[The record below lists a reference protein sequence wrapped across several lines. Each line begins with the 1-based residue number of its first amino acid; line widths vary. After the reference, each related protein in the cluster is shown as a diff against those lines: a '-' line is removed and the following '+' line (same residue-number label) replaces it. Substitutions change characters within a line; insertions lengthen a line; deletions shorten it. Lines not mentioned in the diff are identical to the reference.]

1 MKRFLEGKDLIDFT
15 MQTASG
21 SLPNYISSYHDD
33 FVPMNVNYSIF
44 EPLVLEKRVKKGD
57 RKKMYSDRALEKL
70 DEIMRKLN
78 D

>member
-1 MKRFLEGKDLIDFT
+1 MILQCK
-15 MQTASG
+15 
-21 SLPNYISSYHDD
+21 PNYISSYHDD

-57 RKKMYSDRALEKL
+57 RKTMYSDRALEKL